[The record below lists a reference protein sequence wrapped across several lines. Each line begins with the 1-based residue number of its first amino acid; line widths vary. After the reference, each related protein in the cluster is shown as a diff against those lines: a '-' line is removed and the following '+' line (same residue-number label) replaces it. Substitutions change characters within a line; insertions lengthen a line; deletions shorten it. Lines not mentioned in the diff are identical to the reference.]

1 MWGFNPFEI
10 LSKSSSRNNSDC
22 DKEELLQ
29 EEIPLEPKRTSNEK
43 ENVQNQ
49 MSMEQISHLENILEE
64 ILEVVVISEFDE
76 EKLTYKSHIENMGI
90 HSKKKKNKK
99 KNKNKN
105 KLKI

>member
-29 EEIPLEPKRTSNEK
+29 EENPLEPKRNSNENN
-43 ENVQNQ
+43 ENQ
-49 MSMEQISHLENILEE
+49 MSLEQISHLENILEE